1 MIKTVQLQKKYKDT
15 IAVHTADIEFLPGKV
30 YGLIGPNGAGKST
43 LLKMIMGMV
52 KPTSGFVEVDDKKT
66 DRNTYQDLVYM
77 SEEGT
82 LFHNMT
88 AMEHAM
94 FFQDYYVHFNM
105 EQFEKYATY
114 FEVPLDK
121 KVSKLSKGQYAK
133 LETILGLCKGAKYML
148 MDEPFLG
155 NDMYARRDLLK
166 LLAGLM
172 TEDTI
177 VIIATHLIEELEQF
191 IDIAICM
198 KDGQIVEKYE
208 LEELRQQGET
218 LVDKTKELFRYNE
231 NGVLELL

>member
-1 MIKTVQLQKKYKDT
+1 
-15 IAVHTADIEFLPGKV
+15 
-30 YGLIGPNGAGKST
+30 
-43 LLKMIMGMV
+43 
-52 KPTSGFVEVDDKKT
+52 
-66 DRNTYQDLVYM
+66 
-77 SEEGT
+77 
-82 LFHNMT
+82 
-88 AMEHAM
+88 
-94 FFQDYYVHFNM
+94 
-105 EQFEKYATY
+105 
-114 FEVPLDK
+114 
-121 KVSKLSKGQYAK
+121 
-133 LETILGLCKGAKYML
+133 ML

-218 LVDKTKELFRYNE
+218 LVDKTKELFRYDE